1 MRRIARRAIIGLV
14 AAVLVVAIA
23 LLAGQSSTGAS
34 PGAASIALEDFRF
47 TPNRLDAKVKVP
59 LSVRLTNQGTEQHDL
74 NFPSLHMPSLQG
86 VESVLAPG
94 ETRMVTLEFDQP
106 GTHTFICTLPGHAAA
121 GMTGAVYV
129 SQ

>member
-74 NFPSLHMPSLQG
+74 NFPSLHMPSPQG

-94 ETRMVTLEFDQP
+94 ATRMVTLEFDQT
-106 GTHTFICTLPGHAAA
+106 GTPTVTCTLHGQAAA
-121 GMTGAVYV
+121 GRPGA
-129 SQ
+129 